1 MRPLQP
7 REKVIVWFLAALVLV
22 IGFYYFSYAPK
33 MKDIETVSRELKTKQ
48 DELTQLRA
56 QAARREQLQKR
67 LQDLQQQLQETEAKL
82 PPSREIP
89 ALLVQLEGL
98 ASQAKTT
105 LTLIRP
111 GPPQAQG
118 GPQQQRPNPNANPGQ
133 ALAPSLGLQQFS
145 VEMNVEGTFDSLE
158 SFLRGIENFPR
169 YIAMSDMKITPLPGK
184 PGENPERPRLALGL
198 TTTTYYVPEGGPG
211 R

>member
-1 MRPLQP
+1 MRPLLP
-7 REKVIVWFLAALVLV
+7 REKVIVWFLAALVLCL
-22 IGFYYFSYAPK
+22 GFYYLGYAPK
-33 MKDIETVSRELKTKQ
+33 IKEIQTVSKDLKTKQ

-56 QAARREQLQKR
+56 QAQRRDQLQKR

-98 ASQAKTT
+98 ATEAKTT

-111 GPPQAQG
+111 GPAQGPSAPQA
-118 GPQQQRPNPNANPGQ
+118 PGRASSGQ
-133 ALAPSLGLQQFS
+133 SLAPSLGLQQFT
-145 VEMNVEGTFDSLE
+145 VELNAEGTFDSLE

-169 YIAMSDMKITPLPGK
+169 YIAMSDLKITPLPTRA
-184 PGENPERPRLALGL
+184 GESPDRPRLALGL
-198 TTTTYYVPEGGPG
+198 STTTYYVPEGGAG